1 MSDPASKTPL
11 ARWADAITHNG
22 AAFIT
27 GRPWLMMA
35 LSVVVALL
43 LCGGLGQLAFRSD
56 SRVFFSPGD
65 PELQALDKFEE
76 VYGRD
81 DTLLFV
87 VDARQ
92 GDLFTPQRIGA
103 INALTDKAWQLPDVK
118 RVDSFTNFQRALAAG
133 DDVVIDQFS
142 RSGDS
147 VTAADAARL
156 RREAGREPLMIGRLL
171 SRDGK
176 LAIVAVNFRFDPK
189 TASTQGS
196 HVMQQAKPMVEAFNR
211 AHPDLRA
218 GLSGSIALDEAFVE
232 ASTFDSSVLLPLM
245 VTVLAVIMILA
256 LRSPTA
262 ALATLAMIALGTLSA
277 LGLTGFLGIPL
288 SSPSVVAPNII
299 LTIACCDSIHLCS
312 GMLRLRREG
321 LSKIEAV
328 REIMIECW
336 WPVSLTTVTTATG
349 FLSLAFSPVPPF
361 AHLGM
366 IVTLGSVLTWL
377 LTFTFLPPLLILLP
391 WKGSAKPLPAENLAV
406 RASDFVIGRPRAVLL
421 TVTVLSVLLTALAF
435 TNRLDDRYVHYFDHG
450 YAFRQTTDRMNEKLG
465 GFYSIELSLDSR
477 APDGV
482 GNPAY
487 LAEVDRL
494 AQWLRTQP
502 GVTHVHG
509 VTDILKTV
517 NRAMNGGS
525 QHAYRLPA
533 DQETG
538 AQYLALYEMSLPFG
552 MDLKNEITA
561 DKRSSRLVVALGDTS
576 TASMAALA
584 ARTKQWAAKNTPL
597 IAPSVKPTGT
607 SLLFAHIGNR
617 NIREMLVGIFTGIGV
632 VVLIFLL
639 AFRSLTLSLI
649 GTIANFVP
657 SLVTLGIWAIFNGQV
672 GMAVAAV
679 ASVTFGVVVD
689 DTIHMLTTYR
699 HLRKDEGL
707 DAVEAVRG
715 AFRIAGP
722 GMVTMTMA
730 LAAGFGCL
738 AFSGFQINS
747 WMGAMAAFTI
757 VTAMFFD
764 LLFLPAAL
772 LCIAQIGARLRPTS
786 SSGATVAVTAPF
798 DADIAKQAA

>member
-11 ARWADAITHNG
+11 LRWADSMTHHS
-22 AAFIT
+22 AAAIT
-27 GRPWLMMA
+27 GRPWLTMA
-35 LSVVVALL
+35 LSLAVALL
-43 LCGGLGQLAFRSD
+43 LCVGLGQLTFRSD

-87 VDARQ
+87 VDAKQ

-103 INALTDKAWQLPDVK
+103 INALTDRAWQLPDVK
-118 RVDSFTNFQRALAAG
+118 RVDSFTNFQRALADG

-142 RSGDS
+142 RSGDR

-156 RREAGREPLMIGRLL
+156 RREAAREPLMIDRLL

-176 LAIVAVNFRFDPK
+176 LAIVAVNFRFDAK

-196 HVMQQAKPMVEAFNR
+196 HVMQQARPVVEAFNR

-218 GLSGSIALDEAFVE
+218 GLSGSIALDDAFVE
-232 ASTFDSSVLLPLM
+232 ASTFDSSVLLPIM
-245 VTVLAVIMILA
+245 VTVLALIMMLV
-256 LRSPTA
+256 LGSPTA
-262 ALATLAMIALGTLSA
+262 ALATLGMIAVGTASA

-299 LTIACCDSIHLCS
+299 LTIACCDSIHLCA

-321 LSKIEAV
+321 LSKLEAV
-328 REIMIECW
+328 REVMIECW
-336 WPVSLTTVTTATG
+336 WPVTLTTITTSTG
-349 FLSLAFSPVPPF
+349 FMSLAFSPVPPF

-366 IVTLGSVLTWL
+366 IVTLGSVVTWL
-377 LTFTFLPPLLILLP
+377 LTFTFLPALLVLLP
-391 WKGSAKPLPAENLAV
+391 WKGKAKPLPAENLAV
-406 RASDFVIGRPRAVLL
+406 RASAFVIARPRAVLL
-421 TVTVLSVLLTALAF
+421 AVTLLSVVLSALAF
-435 TNRLDDRYVHYFDHG
+435 TNRLDDRYVHYFDQG
-450 YAFRQTTDRMNEKLG
+450 YAFRQATDRMNQKLG

-517 NRAMNGGS
+517 NRAMNGGDER
-525 QHAYRLPA
+525 AYRLPA
-533 DQETG
+533 DQQSG

-576 TASMAALA
+576 TANMAALA
-584 ARTKQWAAKNTPL
+584 ERTKQWAASNTPL
-597 IAPSVKPTGT
+597 IAPSVTPTGT

-617 NIREMLVGIFTGIGV
+617 NIREMLTGIFTGIGV

-657 SLVTLGIWAIFNGQV
+657 SLVTLGLWAIFNGQV

-699 HLRKDEGL
+699 HLRKDKGQ

-715 AFRIAGP
+715 AFAIAGP

-772 LCIAQIGARLRPTS
+772 LCIAQLGNRGRRTAAAE
-786 SSGATVAVTAPF
+786 ATQPAIAP
-798 DADIAKQAA
+798 A